1 MWSIFVAR
9 HGAKDA
15 SVDWYCLVGSGLQE
29 HISYFQN
36 NWYKKPS
43 ARDCSELPKLL
54 QQTLAT
60 PPPQKKKTT

>member
-43 ARDCSELPKLL
+43 ARDYME
-54 QQTLAT
+54 
-60 PPPQKKKTT
+60 